1 MGNPGFT
8 TGPVAPASP
17 AGAPHTPAPD
27 DIIPISAPAT
37 PHTPAPDDII
47 PISAPATPHTPAPD
61 DIIPISAPNSSPSL
75 RPVAAPTPSPSPGP
89 APSAATTRLDSPH
102 ELGAS
107 AGIARQIATDLDN
120 ANGKGGNNLAEHAST
135 AATKIRGFS
144 FGGALTAST
153 DRWLQQCRSLH
164 DKLTGA
170 AENLEAT
177 QRNYRSNEHAT
188 TAQFGA

>member
-17 AGAPHTPAPD
+17 PGAPHNPAPD
-27 DIIPISAPAT
+27 T
-37 PHTPAPDDII
+37 
-47 PISAPATPHTPAPD
+47 
-61 DIIPISAPNSSPSL
+61 IIPISAPNTSPDAVVPISAPNTSPFL
-75 RPVAAPTPSPSPGP
+75 RPTSGPTPSPSPGP
-89 APSAATTRLDSPH
+89 APSAATTKLDSPH

-153 DRWLQQCRSLH
+153 DRWLQQCKALH
-164 DKLTGA
+164 DKLTGT

-177 QRNYRSNEHAT
+177 QRNYQSNEHAT
-188 TAQFGA
+188 TAQFSA